1 MPVSRRQ
8 TITAAGGLAMSSGT
22 VFARGEHDDDERDD
36 TYDDEDEAPGE
47 HEPAAPMTALRV
59 AHFSPDAPNVD
70 VYVDGERVI
79 ADLAYDSITP
89 YLEITPGTYTVTIT
103 AAGDADT
110 VAFEGDLWLGRAFYT
125 VAAIGELGAGTFRPH
140 VLIDD
145 GSVLLRAVHAAPDA
159 PAVDIYANDG
169 DNPII
174 EDVAFGQSTNYVA
187 IPAASYTLD
196 IRPAGD
202 PDTTV
207 ASFDVDLDRGVAYT
221 GFAIGYLEPGD
232 REDRA
237 FTLRATVDGP
247 MATHQAD

>member
-1 MPVSRRQ
+1 MIRSDTVALSLE
-8 TITAAGGLAMSSGT
+8 TDVLVMGSGT
-22 VFARGEHDDDERDD
+22 VFARGEHDDDDRDD
-36 TYDDEDEAPGE
+36 EYDDEDEPPGTDKA
-47 HEPAAPMTALRV
+47 AAPMTALRV

-70 VYVDGERVI
+70 VYVDGDRVI

-103 AAGDADT
+103 AAGDEDT
-110 VAFEGDLWLGRAFYT
+110 VAFEGDLWLGRAYYT
-125 VAAIGELGAGTFRPH
+125 VAAIGELEAGTFRPH

-145 GSVLLRAVHAAPDA
+145 GSVLLRAVHASPDA
-159 PAVDIYANDG
+159 PAVDIYVNGGA
-169 DNPII
+169 NPII
-174 EDVAFGQSTNYVA
+174 EDVSFGQSTNYVA

-202 PDTTV
+202 PETTV
-207 ASFDVDLDRGVAYT
+207 ASFDVDLERGVAYT

-247 MATHQAD
+247 AATLE